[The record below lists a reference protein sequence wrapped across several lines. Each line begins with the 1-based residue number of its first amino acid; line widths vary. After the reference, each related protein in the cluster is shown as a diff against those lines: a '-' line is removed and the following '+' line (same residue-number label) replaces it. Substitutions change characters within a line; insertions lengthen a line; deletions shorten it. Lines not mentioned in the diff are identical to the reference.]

1 MYLYAAY
8 LHPIKFWPLNLF
20 YIEILRHAVCVWHIH
35 TLRYAWIITHT
46 KIDSRGYLERRLG
59 VQRFD
64 VGKLIFTFVIFE
76 F

>member
-1 MYLYAAY
+1 MLC
-8 LHPIKFWPLNLF
+8 
-20 YIEILRHAVCVWHIH
+20 VCVAYIH